1 MYAVLDLGSN
11 SFHMVI
17 AEKSNDRLNLLK
29 TMSNKVQLADGLGQT
44 GKISKNARERAFA
57 TLKAF
62 RLELSKYPIEYF
74 CVVGTSALREAKNA
88 KQFIEEAKTLGFC
101 INVISGTEEA
111 FYIYQGVH
119 AFLPSSET
127 PRLIFDIGGGST
139 EFAIGNKELPLHL
152 NSLPMGC
159 VTLRTAKGD
168 DDKDEKITH
177 KLLAKTRRKAH
188 EMLEHQLHSVFYTHD
203 WHEAYATSGTAK
215 MLSAVL
221 RENKLTDG
229 EITLQALWQLEDK
242 LVSLGTTAALES
254 LPGLKS
260 NRRSV
265 MVSGLAIMQSVL
277 DHLGIDH
284 VDYSDVALR
293 EGVLLSLDKQ
303 GKDFPLF
310 TLIGAEHIKT
320 QLAQ

>member
-17 AEKSNDRLNLLK
+17 AEKINGRLSLLK
-29 TMSNKVQLADGLGQT
+29 TMSNKVQLAESLGQT
-44 GKISKNARERAFA
+44 GKISKNAYERAFA
-57 TLKAF
+57 TLRAF
-62 RLELSKYPIEYF
+62 RVELSKYPIEYF

-88 KQFIEEAKTLGFC
+88 KQFLEEARALGFC

-119 AFLPSSET
+119 AFLPSADT
-127 PRLIFDIGGGST
+127 PRLMFDIGGGST
-139 EFAIGNKELPLHL
+139 EFAIGNKDLPLYVD
-152 NSLPMGC
+152 SLPMGC

-177 KLLAKTRRKAH
+177 KSLAKTRRKAH
-188 EMLEHQLHSVFYTHD
+188 EMLEHKLNNAFYTHE
-203 WHEAYATSGTAK
+203 WHEVYATSGTAK

-221 RENKLTDG
+221 RENQLTDG
-229 EITLQALWQLEDK
+229 EITLSALWQLEEK
-242 LVSLGTTAALES
+242 LVTLGTAAALER
-254 LPGLKS
+254 LPGLKA

-265 MVSGLAIMQSVL
+265 MVSGLAIMQSIL
-277 DHLGIDH
+277 DHLGIDY

-293 EGVLLSLDKQ
+293 EGVLLGLEKQ
-303 GKDFPLF
+303 GKNFPLF
-310 TLIGAEHIKT
+310 TLIGTETIQAY
-320 QLAQ
+320 LDF